1 MERIIGTDLHWRPLG
16 AELIE
21 LQNMAQY
28 SKSVY
33 RHLFAFSKAMHSQ
46 LPENLSELLS
56 VL

>member
-1 MERIIGTDLHWRPLG
+1 MERIIGTDLHWRLLG

-46 LPENLSELLS
+46 LPRKFI
-56 VL
+56 